1 MLHIDRYRP
10 EFPPNTGNLIRLC
23 ANKGAR
29 LHLVEPLAY
38 QLDDAR
44 VKPAGLD
51 DHVLAHVRGQ
61 SPVMRLWSLPAAWC
75 PSHQSQELA

>member
-1 MLHIDRYRP
+1 MLHIDRYRL
-10 EFPPNTGNLIRLC
+10 EIPPNTGNLIRLRT
-23 ANKGAR
+23 NNGAR

-44 VKPAGLD
+44 VKRARLD

-61 SPVMRLWSLPAAWC
+61 SPDTRLWSLSAAWC
-75 PSHQSQELA
+75 PSHWSQELA